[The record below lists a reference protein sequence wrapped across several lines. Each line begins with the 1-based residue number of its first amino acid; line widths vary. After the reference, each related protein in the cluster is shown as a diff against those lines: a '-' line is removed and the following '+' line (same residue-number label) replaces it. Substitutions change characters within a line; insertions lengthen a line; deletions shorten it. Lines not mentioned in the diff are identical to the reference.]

1 MYFNDDEHTVAVHI
15 HLLLTVPWTLFF
27 QLILHIDVVYIPYSV
42 TVPTLEFRSVELSI
56 LLS

>member
-1 MYFNDDEHTVAVHI
+1 MYFNDDEHTVTVHI

-42 TVPTLEFRSVELSI
+42 TVPTLEFRSVEL
-56 LLS
+56 LS